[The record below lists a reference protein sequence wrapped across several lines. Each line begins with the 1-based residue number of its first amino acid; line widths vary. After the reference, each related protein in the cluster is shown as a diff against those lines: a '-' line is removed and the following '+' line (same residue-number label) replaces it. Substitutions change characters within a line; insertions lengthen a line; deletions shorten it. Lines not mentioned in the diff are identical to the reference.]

1 MDLAPAIGM
10 GIGAM
15 CCAMLRLPLTSVLL
29 ATLLMGTD
37 GLTIT
42 PQVVVAVVVA
52 FVVTAVLPA
61 SGPPQAGV
69 SVRPATPDAGSAR
82 ATDPSPGASPG

>member
-1 MDLAPAIGM
+1 MQLAAAIGT

-29 ATLLMGTD
+29 ATLLMGAD

-42 PQVVVAVVVA
+42 PQVVVAVVVS
-52 FVVTAVLPA
+52 FVVTIVLPTP
-61 SGPPQAGV
+61 GPPQPTGSHDPAGAQ
-69 SVRPATPDAGSAR
+69 RSAR
-82 ATDPSPGASPG
+82 LAEAD